1 MRQVLVAGLQ
11 CVPEGKNISD
21 LQQIKMMDL
30 GAGDSVRANYVPAT
44 PYLPTP
50 AHSRHRIIIFSGV
63 PQPSIIARFV
73 LST

>member
-30 GAGDSVRANYVPAT
+30 GAGDSVRANYVP
-44 PYLPTP
+44 
-50 AHSRHRIIIFSGV
+50 
-63 PQPSIIARFV
+63 
-73 LST
+73 